1 MFVER
6 VALSVVPG
14 HARIAQATVDHVVSR
29 LVRDPEGLPRALR
42 TGFLEMEQRQPCLAA
57 YVAHELSEL
66 QLPEIQAEA
75 YFLSVLVFRAFED
88 AFGARLGR
96 VELSDVNRTLARLV
110 TDSELRAQHVRGAT
124 YSEDAIAVGQP
135 ALLCCMR
142 GHIDRAVDRR
152 PELAW
157 ESLDQ
162 FYESVLVMVLV
173 LTQAVTPDVAARD

>member
-6 VALSVVPG
+6 VALDVVPG
-14 HARIAQATVDHVVSR
+14 HARVAQATVDAVMSR
-29 LVRDPEGLPRALR
+29 IARDPEELR
-42 TGFLEMEQRQPCLAA
+42 EGFLQMEQRQPCLAA

-66 QLPEIQAEA
+66 QLSQVQTEA
-75 YFLSVLVFRAFED
+75 LFLSVLVFRVFEE
-88 AFGARLGR
+88 AFGARLAR
-96 VELSDVNRTLARLV
+96 VELSDVNGALARLIA
-110 TDSELRAQHVRGAT
+110 DSELRAEHTRGAS

-142 GHIDRAVDRR
+142 AHVDHAVQRE

-157 ESLDQ
+157 ETLDR

-173 LTQAVTPDVAARD
+173 LTQAVAQTQVLDAARA

>member
-6 VALSVVPG
+6 VALDVVPG
-14 HARIAQATVDHVVSR
+14 HARVAQASVDAVFSR
-29 LVRDPEGLPRALR
+29 IARDPEELR
-42 TGFLEMEQRQPCLAA
+42 EGFLEMEQRQPCLAA

-66 QLPEIQAEA
+66 HLPQVQTTAL
-75 YFLSVLVFRAFED
+75 FLSVLVFRVFED

-96 VELSDVNRTLARLV
+96 VELPEVNGALARLIA
-110 TDSELRAQHVRGAT
+110 DSELRAEHARGAS

-142 GHIDRAVDRR
+142 EHIDRAVKRD
-152 PELAW
+152 PDLAW
-157 ESLDQ
+157 ETLDR

-173 LTQAVTPDVAARD
+173 LTQAVAQTQRAASAHA